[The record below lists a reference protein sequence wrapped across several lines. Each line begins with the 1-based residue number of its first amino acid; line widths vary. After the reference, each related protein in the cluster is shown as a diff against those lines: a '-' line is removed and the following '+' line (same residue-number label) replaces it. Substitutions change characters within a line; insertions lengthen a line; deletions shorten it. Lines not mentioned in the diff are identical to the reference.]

1 MHLGASSAFGV
12 IGGHENASP
21 RTARAFA
28 TIFLEM
34 WTPLL
39 RGRERGGQDAGLTH
53 LRGMLKEGRM
63 IRFR

>member
-12 IGGHENASP
+12 IGGHKNASP
-21 RTARAFA
+21 MTASAFG

-34 WTPLL
+34 LTPLL
-39 RGRERGGQDAGLTH
+39 RGRERGVQDAGFTH